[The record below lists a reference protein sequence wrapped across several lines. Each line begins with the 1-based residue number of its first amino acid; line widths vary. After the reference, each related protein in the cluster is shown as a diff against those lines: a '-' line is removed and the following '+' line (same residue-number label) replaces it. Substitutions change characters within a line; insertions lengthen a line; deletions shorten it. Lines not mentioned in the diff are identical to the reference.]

1 MLGLS
6 RHELVKGLAA
16 ILCVVGVTWVALE
29 YFVPAPPAE
38 FTIVTGSPNQTY
50 EAIGKRYQE
59 ILARS
64 HVKVEVRNTPGA
76 VENLRLLNDPKS
88 GIQVGIVQGGVGNSD
103 KSPDL
108 LSLGRVTY
116 QFFWIFYRGTETWDD
131 VRQLKGKRI
140 ALGLEGSGGRV
151 LAEDILRLGGVNSNN
166 TTLLAHTVPQATKAL
181 NSGDID
187 AVFLTIASD
196 SPLLRSLLD
205 NPDLRLMSLA
215 RAEALPRIYPY
226 LVRLVVPQG
235 LFDWERNIPATE
247 VTIVATTLNVMVRKD
262 FHPALIAL
270 LAQAMVETHNRPGI
284 FQQAGEFPTLTD
296 PEYPVSDIAR
306 DFYKDGPSFLNRY
319 LPFWMTSYAKRTIAV
334 LVTAFAI
341 VLPLFNYVP
350 KLYRWFIRERVL
362 KLYRRLRI
370 IEQGLHTELTT
381 SQVIG
386 LQQDLENIERAASI
400 LAVPNRFSDLFF
412 SLKVHIDL
420 TRTRLTSRL
429 AEMRSQK
436 AKATRV

>member
-6 RHELVKGLAA
+6 RRELIKGLAA
-16 ILCVVGVTWVALE
+16 ILCIVGTSWFALE

-50 EAIGKRYQE
+50 EAIGKRYRE

-76 VENLRLLNDPKS
+76 VDNLKLLNDPKS
-88 GIQVGIVQGGVGNSD
+88 GIQVGLVQGGVGNGD

-166 TTLLAHTVPQATKAL
+166 TTLLAHTVPEATKAL
-181 NSGDID
+181 NSGKID
-187 AVFLTIASD
+187 AMFLTIAAD
-196 SPLLRSLLD
+196 SPLLRSLLN

-262 FHPALIAL
+262 FHPALIGL
-270 LAQAMVETHNRPGI
+270 LAQAMVETHGRPGI

-296 PEYPVSDIAR
+296 PEYPVSEIAR

-319 LPFWMTSYAKRTIAV
+319 LPFWMTSYAKRTVAV
-334 LVTAFAI
+334 LVAVFAI

-350 KLYRWFIRERVL
+350 RLYRWSIR
-362 KLYRRLRI
+362 
-370 IEQGLHTELTT
+370 
-381 SQVIG
+381 
-386 LQQDLENIERAASI
+386 DA
-400 LAVPNRFSDLFF
+400 F
-412 SLKVHIDL
+412 
-420 TRTRLTSRL
+420 
-429 AEMRSQK
+429 
-436 AKATRV
+436 